1 MDRRTVLAFVLIG
14 LILVLMPYYMRFIY
28 GDDYQDSQFVS
39 EDVSELSPATN
50 PRGSSTPTATP
61 SNRSNRSTQSSQLDN
76 ASLPSTSSEPALSLN
91 FEPQDILV
99 DTERFQATL
108 STRGGL
114 ITSWKLKSHLTK
126 SGEWL
131 ELISDGGQG
140 LGLSIQDQSLDNL
153 EFQASGTHLS
163 MFGDQQ
169 DELILRAN
177 SSFGTVEKRIR
188 FQGNRYHIQL
198 SVSVE
203 NLPRDADLSLRWN
216 GALADTEE
224 TAGEAGG
231 FYETNYEQ
239 VVTYAGG
246 EVEVWDLARI
256 QDDEEPPS
264 GQITWVGVRNKYF
277 LSAII
282 PSDGRY
288 VLKLDGTSAP
298 DASGIDRPNFD
309 VHLVSDNPD
318 NVMTTDLFIGP
329 ISYTDL
335 RNQNQSLDGRTR
347 ELDLDEFVDYGPSF
361 LRTILKPVTILIV
374 QLFLAIHKLV
384 PNYGV
389 VIILFSLIVK
399 IVVFPLTH
407 KSLESA
413 AKMAKMQPR
422 IAELKEKIKDSQK
435 MNEAMMKLY
444 KEEKINPLGG
454 CLPMLLQMPI
464 LFSLF
469 SLFRGTIELR
479 HANFTLWITDLSQP
493 EFIMIGG
500 FALHVLPLLMGI
512 SMFIQ
517 QKMTMKD
524 PKQAALV
531 YIMPVFLTYIFW
543 TMSSGLVFYYTLYNV
558 TTLLQQ
564 IIMERTKT
572 FLGTK

>member
-14 LILVLMPYYMRFIY
+14 LILVLMPYYMRWIY
-28 GDDYQDSQFVS
+28 GDDYDKPQFVS
-39 EDVSELSPATN
+39 DEMVEEALDSNGASSPAPRL
-50 PRGSSTPTATP
+50 PRGERTSTETP
-61 SNRSNRSTQSSQLDN
+61 VSQEKAIADAPN
-76 ASLPSTSSEPALSLN
+76 AGASLN
-91 FEPQDILV
+91 FTPEEIVV

-126 SGEWL
+126 AGEWL
-131 ELISDGGQG
+131 ELLPDEGRG
-140 LGLSIQDQSLDNL
+140 LGLSIQDQSLNDL
-153 EFQASGTHLS
+153 EFRASQKYLQI
-163 MFGDQQ
+163 FGDRQ
-169 DELILRAN
+169 DELILRAEC
-177 SSFGTVEKRIR
+177 SFGVVEKRMR

-198 SVSVE
+198 AVSVE
-203 NLPRDADLSLRWN
+203 NLPRDADLSLGWH
-216 GALADTEE
+216 GSLADTEE
-224 TAGEAGG
+224 TSGESGG
-231 FYETNYEQ
+231 FYAANYEQ

-246 EVEVWDLARI
+246 EVEVWDLGRI

-264 GQITWVGVRNKYF
+264 GQITWVGIRNKYF
-277 LSAII
+277 LSALI
-282 PSDGRY
+282 PAEGRY
-288 VLKLDGTSAP
+288 VVKLDGVSVP
-298 DASGIDRPNFD
+298 DAFDSSRPSFD
-309 VHLVSDNPD
+309 VELVSDNPD
-318 NVMTTDLFIGP
+318 NVMKADIFIGP

-335 RNQNQSLDGRTR
+335 RAQNVSLDGQSR

-361 LRTILKPVTILIV
+361 LRSILKPVTILIV
-374 QLFLAIHKLV
+374 QLFLAIHELV

-407 KSLESA
+407 KSLESV
-413 AKMAKMQPR
+413 AKMAQLQPK
-422 IAELKEKIKDSQK
+422 IAELKEKYKDSQK

-479 HANFTLWITDLSQP
+479 HADFMLWISDLSQP

-558 TTLLQQ
+558 FTLAQQ

-572 FLGTK
+572 FLART

>member
-1 MDRRTVLAFVLIG
+1 MDRRTVLAFALIG
-14 LILVLMPYYMRFIY
+14 LILVLMPYYMRWIY
-28 GDDYQDSQFVS
+28 GDSYEESQFVTD
-39 EDVSELSPATN
+39 DVQTLPPDIPSSQNRQTDPTRSSELKAAPQIDNTA
-50 PRGSSTPTATP
+50 SSSDQT
-61 SNRSNRSTQSSQLDN
+61 
-76 ASLPSTSSEPALSLN
+76 LPVANLS
-91 FEPQDILV
+91 FEPKDIVV
-99 DTERFQATL
+99 DTERFQATI
-108 STRGGL
+108 STKGGL
-114 ITSWKLKSHLTK
+114 ITSWKLKTYLTR

-131 ELISDGGQG
+131 ELISDGGHG
-140 LGLSIQDQSLDNL
+140 LGTSIQDFSLDNL
-153 EFQASGTHLS
+153 EFRTSDTRLELL
-163 MFGDQQ
+163 GDRQE
-169 DELILRAN
+169 ELVLRAN
-177 SSFGTVEKRIR
+177 SSHGVVEKRMR

-198 SVSVE
+198 SVSVD
-203 NLPRDADLSLRWN
+203 NLPRDADLSVQWK
-216 GALADTEE
+216 GSLADTEE

-231 FYETNYEQ
+231 FYATNYEQ

-246 EVEVWDLARI
+246 EVEIWDFDRI
-256 QDDEEPPS
+256 QDVEEPPS
-264 GQITWVGVRNKYF
+264 GQITWVGIRNKYF
-277 LSAII
+277 LSALI
-282 PSDGRY
+282 PSEGRY
-288 VLKLDGTSAP
+288 VLKLDAESVTTPLGSTH
-298 DASGIDRPNFD
+298 PNFNVD
-309 VHLVSDNPD
+309 LVSDNPE
-318 NVMTTDLFIGP
+318 NVMNLDLYIGP

-335 RNQNQSLDGRTR
+335 RSQNESLDGNVR

-374 QLFLAIHKLV
+374 QLFLAIHQLV

-413 AKMAKMQPR
+413 AKMQQLQPK

-435 MNEAMMKLY
+435 MNQAMMKLY

-454 CLPMLLQMPI
+454 CLPMVLQMPI

-479 HANFTLWITDLSQP
+479 HADFVWWITDLSQP
-493 EFIMIGG
+493 DTLMIAG
-500 FALHVLPLLMGI
+500 FGLHVLPLLMGI

-558 TTLLQQ
+558 STLAQQ

-572 FLGTK
+572 LLAAK

>member
-1 MDRRTVLAFVLIG
+1 MDRRTVLAFALIG
-14 LILVLMPYYMRFIY
+14 LILVLMPYYMRWIY
-28 GDDYQDSQFVS
+28 GDNYDKLQSVS
-39 EDVSELSPATN
+39 EEVQQLPSETKSV
-50 PRGSSTPTATP
+50 RSSETPTSQNLA
-61 SNRSNRSTQSSQLDN
+61 RSTQIDNNVSQSST
-76 ASLPSTSSEPALSLN
+76 ASESSRPIS
-91 FEPQDILV
+91 FEPQNIII

-108 STRGGL
+108 STLGGV
-114 ITSWKLKSHLTK
+114 ITSWKLKDHLTR

-131 ELISDGGQG
+131 ELISQDNHG
-140 LGLSIQDQSLDNL
+140 LGVSIHHEPQDHL
-153 EFQASGTHLS
+153 EFQSSHSRL
-163 MFGDQQ
+163 
-169 DELILRAN
+169 ELIGERQEALVLRAN
-177 SSFGTVEKRIR
+177 SAFGLIEKRIL
-188 FQGNRYHIQL
+188 FQGNRYHMKL

-203 NLPRDADLSLRWN
+203 NLPRDADISIRWN

-224 TAGEAGG
+224 TTGESGG
-231 FYETNYEQ
+231 FYEANYEQ

-264 GQITWVGVRNKYF
+264 GQITWVGIRNKYF

-282 PSDGRY
+282 PNESRY
-288 VLKLDGTSAP
+288 VLKLDATSTTN
-298 DASGIDRPNFD
+298 DFGVVKPNFD
-309 VHLVSDNPD
+309 VELVSDNSES
-318 NVMTTDLFIGP
+318 VLQADLFIGP
-329 ISYTDL
+329 ISYNEL
-335 RNQNQSLDGRTR
+335 RRQNTSLNGEVR

-361 LRTILKPVTILIV
+361 LRTILKPVTILILK
-374 QLFLAIHKLV
+374 LFSAIHVLV

-413 AKMAKMQPR
+413 AKMQQMAPK
-422 IAELKEKIKDSQK
+422 IAELKEKYKDPQK
-435 MNEAMMKLY
+435 MNQAMMKLY
-444 KEEKINPLGG
+444 KDEKINPLGG

-479 HANFTLWITDLSQP
+479 HAEFVWWITDLSQP
-493 EFIMIGG
+493 DTIMIGG
-500 FALHVLPLLMGI
+500 FGLHVLPLFMGI

-531 YIMPVFLTYIFW
+531 YIMPIFMTYIFW

-558 TTLLQQ
+558 FTLLQQ

-572 FLGTK
+572 ALSKK